1 MLGRL
6 VEDHFQ
12 EELSKGRHKLFNLL
26 CSHFSHLLLE
36 LQHGLYLGDFCLL
49 SQQRDEAV
57 DILIVVL
64 DDLCIFEELFF
75 FLSGAGLVLQEGSGE
90 LTEDVGVLAHEN
102 TRLNVLLLIAVWLE
116 LRLLHINQRINK
128 YDRGGVKIG
137 CLLFFSDAYW
147 EAGKKGKLGKGER
160 RVKERGL
167 GL

>member
-1 MLGRL
+1 M
-6 VEDHFQ
+6 
-12 EELSKGRHKLFNLL
+12 
-26 CSHFSHLLLE
+26 
-36 LQHGLYLGDFCLL
+36 
-49 SQQRDEAV
+49 
-57 DILIVVL
+57 IVVL

-75 FLSGAGLVLQEGSGE
+75 FLSGAGLVLQEGGGE

-160 RVKERGL
+160 RVEEKEGWVYNIVYESDL
-167 GL
+167 L